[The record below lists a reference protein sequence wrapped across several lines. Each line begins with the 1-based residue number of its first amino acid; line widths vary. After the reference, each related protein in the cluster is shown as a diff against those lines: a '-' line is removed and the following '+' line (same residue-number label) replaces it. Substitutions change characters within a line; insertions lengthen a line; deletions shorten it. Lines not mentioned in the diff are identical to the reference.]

1 MMTNSEFEN
10 LVKDYLE
17 NKLSPEQE
25 RQLIVLLT
33 TNPSAD
39 LLAKFDKFY
48 LKYSKE
54 VALEK
59 NKKDKIWSN
68 IHAHLVQDTPYQTGA
83 IKNSRWKTFLPYA
96 AIFIGIISLAA
107 LLFTLTDKNKDETPQ
122 HDTTVNQIFL
132 KKHSGLIYAS
142 NNTNGNNI
150 PLKQSEFKT
159 YGIVKDSAGTL
170 VFRQDDKHV
179 LANNTKLTIQT
190 QKGQTQALVL
200 PDGSKVWINSNSQI
214 TFPRSFNEM
223 ERQVQLVGE
232 GYFEVT
238 HLDRQPFS
246 VQGLHYTTE
255 VLGTHFNIQSYPN
268 SIERISL
275 LEGKVKV
282 SSPKTVIHL
291 SPGQQAYG
299 ETTTPK
305 KTEIDTTDILAWQ
318 QGYFKFENVDIYQL
332 TEQIRDWYDVK
343 FIKINSQS
351 EDRFSGTYRR
361 TNDLSD
367 LLKNLEE
374 VSNLRFNIKEGGIYV
389 TNK

>member
-39 LLAKFDKFY
+39 LLAKFDSFY
-48 LKYSKE
+48 LQYSKE
-54 VALEK
+54 VSLEK

-68 IHAHLVQDTPYQTGA
+68 IHSHLVQENSYQTDTR
-83 IKNSRWKTFLPYA
+83 KNNRWKSFLPYA
-96 AIFIGIISLAA
+96 AIFIGMISLAT
-107 LLFTLTDKNKDETPQ
+107 LLFTLTDKNNDETPPNN
-122 HDTTVNQIFL
+122 TTVSQIFL
-132 KKHSGLIYAS
+132 KKHSGLIYATNS
-142 NNTNGNNI
+142 TNGNNI
-150 PLKQSEFKT
+150 PLQQSDFKT

-170 VFRQDDKHV
+170 VFRQDDKQV
-179 LANNTKLTIQT
+179 LAYNTKLTIQT

-214 TFPRSFNEM
+214 TFPRSFNAK

-282 SSPKTVIHL
+282 SSLKTVIHL

-305 KTEIDTTDILAWQ
+305 KTDIDTTDILAWQ
-318 QGYFKFENVDIYQL
+318 QGYFKFENADIYQL

-351 EDRFSGTYRR
+351 GDRFSGTYRR
-361 TNDLSD
+361 TNDLND

-374 VSNLRFNIKEGGIYV
+374 VSNLKFNIKEGGIYV